1 MAVGGPG
8 HLGYGSWPPRDNG
21 TRGTPEKLL
30 ARMAQESQTTRLGV
44 EEATSVQQPR
54 LGLGRAGSAF
64 PPRQDQGQLGG
75 EEKERNANGEETPR
89 EGATSEGSE
98 CSGQVMAT
106 W

>member
-75 EEKERNANGEETPR
+75 EEKERNANGGKR
-89 EGATSEGSE
+89 SEKGPPQRGVS
-98 CSGQVMAT
+98 ALDR
-106 W
+106 